1 MHDNEDTAKYR
12 SNIANEI
19 CVGGASSLAEVVF
32 VYIDSLKI
40 FFEKVYREFGGYKKM
55 CNLSLSL
62 SHCYAAKYIK
72 YYLIFNGLQIIFSP
86 KNHWIRSVP
95 PPRSR
100 ISRLEY
106 VYGGYAAHGYIMS
119 AYRFFYGY
127 TTGKPTGAELIRK

>member
-19 CVGGASSLAEVVF
+19 CAGGASSLAEVVF

-62 SHCYAAKYIK
+62 SLLRAKYIK

-86 KNHWIRSVP
+86 KNHRIRSVS

-100 ISRLEY
+100 ISRVQY
-106 VYGGYAAHGYIMS
+106 IYGGMRHMGISCPHIAFLRIYHGK
-119 AYRFFYGY
+119 
-127 TTGKPTGAELIRK
+127 TGRV

>member
-19 CVGGASSLAEVVF
+19 CAGGASSLAEVVF

-62 SHCYAAKYIK
+62 LRAKYIK

-86 KNHWIRSVP
+86 KNHRIQSVS

-100 ISRLEY
+100 ISRVQY
-106 VYGGYAAHGYIMS
+106 IYGGMRYMGISCPHIA
-119 AYRFFYGY
+119 FFTDIPRENRPG
-127 TTGKPTGAELIRK
+127 LN

>member
-19 CVGGASSLAEVVF
+19 CAGGASSLAEVVF

-62 SHCYAAKYIK
+62 SLSLLRAKYIK

-86 KNHWIRSVP
+86 KNHRIRSVS

-100 ISRLEY
+100 ISRVQY
-106 VYGGYAAHGYIMS
+106 IYGGMRHMGIS
-119 AYRFFYGY
+119 CPHIVFFTDIPRENRPG
-127 TTGKPTGAELIRK
+127 LN

>member
-19 CVGGASSLAEVVF
+19 CAGGASSLAEVVF

-62 SHCYAAKYIK
+62 SLTLLRAKYIK

-86 KNHWIRSVP
+86 KNHRIRSV
-95 PPRSR
+95 
-100 ISRLEY
+100 
-106 VYGGYAAHGYIMS
+106 
-119 AYRFFYGY
+119 
-127 TTGKPTGAELIRK
+127 

>member
-19 CVGGASSLAEVVF
+19 CAGGASSLAEVVF

-62 SHCYAAKYIK
+62 SLIVTRKIYKILFNFQWITNNIFPEKSSDSVCITSSFKNIK
-72 YYLIFNGLQIIFSP
+72 GTIHL
-86 KNHWIRSVP
+86 WR
-95 PPRSR
+95 
-100 ISRLEY
+100 
-106 VYGGYAAHGYIMS
+106 YAAHGYIMS
-119 AYRFFYGY
+119 AYRFFTDIPRENRPG
-127 TTGKPTGAELIRK
+127 LN

>member
-62 SHCYAAKYIK
+62 IVTRKIYKI
-72 YYLIFNGLQIIFSP
+72 LFNFQWITNNIFPEKSLDSVCTTSSF
-86 KNHWIRSVP
+86 KNIEVRIRLW
-95 PPRSR
+95 R
-100 ISRLEY
+100 
-106 VYGGYAAHGYIMS
+106 YAAHGYIMS